1 MRGGKALP
9 PNFDVKITE
18 EIGEE
23 PHMQDPNATNFQ
35 GEHVQNILASLGFE
49 EGELD
54 MFFDMADGLVSEEQL
69 MERYLEI
76 ARDEPF
82 NQTWQNLNDAVDANY
97 ELNAI
102 KSNGIPYTKHD
113 IVNDTM
119 DSFYGDITGGKR
131 RKNRKQRKSKKQRKT
146 KSKRRNRTRRVSR
159 K

>member
-9 PNFDVKITE
+9 PNFGAQITE
-18 EIGEE
+18 EMEDDQYMEE
-23 PHMQDPNATNFQ
+23 PNVPPFQ
-35 GEHVQNILASLGFE
+35 GEHIQDILSSLGFE
-49 EGELD
+49 EGELE
-54 MFFDMADGLVSEEQL
+54 MFFDTANGLVSEEQL

-82 NQTWQNLNDAVDANY
+82 NQTWQNIDDAVDASY

-113 IVNDTM
+113 IVNDTL
-119 DSFYGDITGGKR
+119 DTFYEDMSGGKR

-146 KSKRRNRTRRVSR
+146 KSKRRNRTRRYR